1 LIKNF
6 STPSWDQSKSIEE
19 FKNNKKNLISNM
31 NMTKKS
37 SQIKIAVVLNARNE
51 EKVIAKT
58 LQSVLDQKL
67 PPYRIIVINDGSTD
81 NTKKI
86 LEQFPTIELINNPVR
101 NESYLARKELA
112 GTINQGL
119 TKLHNDNKCEYV
131 WLIGG
136 DLIFPQDYTYEII
149 KRMQRDSVVIS
160 SGVIEGEFSIEPR
173 GGGRIVDWNFW
184 KKIGMLYPVNYGWE
198 GYLLLKANSLGY
210 KTMSYTDLI
219 ISTQRKTG
227 TKFNPKLY
235 YYYGLALKALGYTVL
250 YVLGKTLLFAKKKP
264 VGAYYMLKGYFSPY
278 SDLYEPELRNYVKN
292 TQNKKLKNFDSEYIN
307 RFFTILKK
315 S

>member
-1 LIKNF
+1 
-6 STPSWDQSKSIEE
+6 
-19 FKNNKKNLISNM
+19 M
-31 NMTKKS
+31 NEKKKS
-37 SQIKIAVVLNARNE
+37 IAVVLNARNE

-58 LQSVLDQKL
+58 LQSILNQKL

-81 NTKKI
+81 NTKEI
-86 LEQFPTIELINNPVR
+86 LSKFATIEVIDKPVR
-101 NESYLARKELA
+101 KESYLARKELA
-112 GTINQGL
+112 DTINQGL
-119 TKLHNDNKCEYV
+119 SKLHNDNNCEFV
-131 WLIGG
+131 WMVGG
-136 DLIFPQDYTYEII
+136 DLVFPPEYTSEIM
-149 KRMQRDSVVIS
+149 KRMQNDSVAIS

-210 KTMSYTDLI
+210 KTTSYPDLI
-219 ISTQRKTG
+219 ITTQRKTG
-227 TKFNPKLY
+227 TQFNPKLY

-250 YVLGKTLLFAKKKP
+250 YVLGKTLLFTKKKP
-264 VGAYYMLKGYFSPY
+264 KGAYYMLKGYFSNY
-278 SDLYEPELRNYVKN
+278 SDLYEPELREYVKK
-292 TQNKKLKNFDSEYIN
+292 TQSKKLKHLDLEYIN

>member
-1 LIKNF
+1 MDK
-6 STPSWDQSKSIEE
+6 
-19 FKNNKKNLISNM
+19 
-31 NMTKKS
+31 TKKS
-37 SQIKIAVVLNARNE
+37 IAVILNARNE

-58 LQSVLDQKL
+58 LQSIINQKL

-81 NTKKI
+81 NTKEI
-86 LEQFPTIELINNPVR
+86 LSKFPTIEVIDRPVR
-101 NESYLARKELA
+101 KESYLARKELA
-112 GTINQGL
+112 DTINQGL
-119 TKLHNDNKCEYV
+119 SRLHDDDNCEFV

-136 DLIFPQDYTYEII
+136 DLIFPPEYTSEII
-149 KRMQRDSVVIS
+149 ERMQNDSVVIS

-210 KTMSYTDLI
+210 KTVSYPDLI
-219 ISTQRKTG
+219 ITTQRKTG
-227 TKFNPKLY
+227 SKFNPKLY
-235 YYYGLALKALGYTVL
+235 YYYGLGLKALGYTNL
-250 YVLGKTLLFAKKKP
+250 YIFAKILIFARKKP
-264 VGAYYMLKGYFSPY
+264 KGAYYMLKGYFSNY
-278 SDLYEPELRNYVKN
+278 SDLYEPELREYVKR
-292 TQNKKLKNFDSEYIN
+292 TQNQNLKNKKNFN

>member
-1 LIKNF
+1 MDKI
-6 STPSWDQSKSIEE
+6 
-19 FKNNKKNLISNM
+19 
-31 NMTKKS
+31 KKS
-37 SQIKIAVVLNARNE
+37 IAVVLNARNE

-58 LQSVLDQKL
+58 LQSILDQKL

-81 NTKKI
+81 NTKEI
-86 LEQFPTIELINNPVR
+86 LSKFPTIEVIDRPVR
-101 NESYLARKELA
+101 KESYLARKELA
-112 GTINQGL
+112 DTINQGL
-119 TKLHNDNKCEYV
+119 SRLHDDDNCEFV

-136 DLIFPQDYTYEII
+136 DLIFPPEYTSEII
-149 KRMQRDSVVIS
+149 ERMQNDSVVIS

-210 KTMSYTDLI
+210 KTVSYPDLI
-219 ISTQRKTG
+219 ITTQRKTG
-227 TKFNPKLY
+227 SKFNPKLY
-235 YYYGLALKALGYTVL
+235 YYYGLGLKALGYTNL
-250 YVLGKTLLFAKKKP
+250 YIFAKILIFARKKP
-264 VGAYYMLKGYFSPY
+264 KGAYYMLKGYFSNY
-278 SDLYEPELRNYVKN
+278 SDLYEPELREYVKR
-292 TQNKKLKNFDSEYIN
+292 TQNQNLKNKKNFN